1 MSVRLIDFPP
11 ELARFE
17 YLAKIAFERWAPEGE
32 VAFRRLRQGV
42 SGAAVVRVDIRPTS
56 TGPIPSGEYI
66 LKLTEP
72 PTWGDQETED
82 VCHKRAFAFADEF
95 SRSHVPALAA
105 IEHIEPSSASD
116 GELEAQDAADDV
128 SVETGG
134 SAVLFE
140 IAGGSLERFAPMDSL
155 GLDYAESV
163 ARSLAYEIARNWSAA
178 NPHRSLPAAEV
189 LRDWLGYRVDPEAG
203 KGLREFVDGHLTAAA
218 SYTYGSRRLIDPLA
232 FYELCLSTLK
242 TPIYVIDGLCHGD
255 LHGGNVLLHRRDPE
269 TKAFWLIDF
278 GLSREAPIGFDQA
291 YLEMSWLVS
300 ASRMMSEVDVVD
312 FIDAVNKGENVFR
325 LRDAS
330 TRSLGRCV
338 RSLRDGLGTWVQEFQ
353 LRRQDDVSKQLL
365 LARIAAGLNWAN
377 KSKLD
382 EQSRMVALT
391 YASLAVEE
399 YLREYHSEQY
409 IALLS
414 AQSSA
419 RAEGEVELI
428 TETDIA
434 LWNELVAACH
444 HFDAASYRYVLIADT
459 DIADGTTTGLGSIPF
474 SAIFDLD
481 PKSDEKGLHANTA
494 AVVGQQRG
502 VHTFDDDF
510 PTLDWRR
517 GTAWMMAGG
526 WKRRG
531 TLFDDDQWRF
541 QRHKVV
547 RAFAEQVAKSFDPY
561 PTVVFV
567 VPGQNKSYR
576 LTKTIEAVDE
586 ALSGRAYFIVVDKLD
601 GAVEIKN
608 RVDIRL
614 SRQKFLALLSRHS
627 ERFGVSDAPQL
638 PAGNGAWTEIP
649 YEQLR
654 VIEENLEILHSRIL
668 LEEEPISDSN
678 ASSFWRGR
686 PPSWRELDAGMDVTR
701 TINQR
706 LVVSLRERLAAR
718 RTETVLLY
726 HTPGS
731 GGTTAARRAA
741 WDLRGEY
748 PVAVL
753 RSATRGVADRV
764 RELYQATQQ
773 PILVIA
779 DASILGETARED
791 LYRALRDY
799 NVPAVM
805 LYIRRSLSLLRHG
818 ENLIISDPMNAEEC
832 LRFQSTYLGL
842 VEDQNIK
849 ARLQSIGG
857 DPKNE
862 RFRIPFFY
870 GLVAFEREFE
880 SIDRYVDVHLG
891 DTRGRAREIIELLS
905 FATLYTPIGLPKSLI
920 ATLCGVSPETEV
932 GVDALLGVGASRLLV
947 ERDRGY
953 RMIHQLIAE
962 ECLNWSFSTKGNG
975 WRSHLKDLSI
985 RFVKEI
991 VGISGPDSEFTTAL
1005 LRSIFIDRVAGEVE
1019 DIKDRK
1025 RFAPVIE
1032 ELDDLI
1038 GPPHGHQ
1045 VLRTLTELC
1054 PDYPHFWT
1062 HRARHHIY
1070 RLRGGSDTAEEYLE
1084 RAVSLAGSDP
1094 IHHHVYGLALGYRIR
1109 NMLRSDRGAAADAI
1123 VDRLGPYYRKAT
1135 DEFRTARKL
1144 DPDGPHS
1151 YITNVQ
1157 LAIAVCADIKRRL
1170 GLKSIADVRF
1180 SPHPEVGPFVDE
1192 CMSEAEALL
1201 REVNSLY
1208 GTLSVSQGKYIAI
1221 CRRGLRLLYDDYNE
1235 AIRVL
1240 ERIDA
1245 EGLGDHHVRRVLVNT
1260 YLGRR
1265 QRRWGAMSPSETRRV
1280 VELLRRN
1287 LDAGDRHDDDYRLW
1301 FEGYRLLPE
1310 FDAIECL
1317 DRLLVWGN
1325 ESISWRP
1332 SYYIYVIQ
1340 FLRWLNRD
1348 GSSLEEM
1355 DRALLRCKQL
1365 LVGRRST
1372 SEFWLGRQGERW
1384 LLVHEGDLG
1393 DWDSANEDRD
1403 QRFWKNPA
1411 PLSRLNGQIDKR
1423 IDGPQAGAIWI
1434 DASVRAF
1441 FVPGRKF
1448 SAHRDENKP
1457 VNFYVGFSPEGLR
1470 AWSVEPGLSVGG
1482 DRHQDAPV
1490 GVVRA
1495 AETSDIPPQSRE
1507 VGFGA
1512 DAVMASRLS
1521 TFARD
1526 LATGASESERALTA
1540 RELALR
1546 VDAYLGLEGA
1556 FDKVPL
1562 EELFPPKNFSLRREG
1577 DETFVEARRAKAST
1591 ESVEMTGYIN
1601 RVFDERRMVSVISS
1615 EGKTWLISYDV
1626 FVPDEVE
1633 RISSQLPVL
1642 ATVQQRGH
1650 STLVS
1655 SARIVDDRVFIA
1667 GAGLLDRD
1675 GLWNHLH
1682 RRYTE
1687 LPRHELTPARL
1698 LSGIFPRWRCYE
1710 MLSCE
1715 NFRGLISLMS
1725 GANDIDIT
1733 TLSPRP
1739 SPPPMSVR
1747 PDKPSDAPSPENLR
1761 MFVES
1766 VAAEMDHGKGV
1777 LLASLGSRLSEKRP
1791 GWKHELK
1798 AARHRNLTSLL
1809 QTSLRYSVE
1818 GTGPTTMLRAKN

>member
-1 MSVRLIDFPP
+1 MPIRLVDFPP
-11 ELARFE
+11 ELGRFE
-17 YLAKIAFERWAPEGE
+17 YLINVALQRWGLNGE

-42 SGAAVVRVDIRPTS
+42 SGAAVIRIDIRPTS
-56 TGPIPSGEYI
+56 VGPIPSGEYI
-66 LKLTEP
+66 LKLSEP
-72 PTWGDQETED
+72 PVWDDQETED
-82 VCHKRAFAFADEF
+82 VCHKRAFTFSDEF
-95 SRSHVPALAA
+95 SRSHIPTLVA
-105 IEHIEPSSASD
+105 IEHVEIPNPPEGKLAIRSAAEGASI
-116 GELEAQDAADDV
+116 
-128 SVETGG
+128 ETGG
-134 SAVLFE
+134 SAALFE

-163 ARSLAYEIARNWSAA
+163 AQSLAYEIARNWSTV
-178 NPHRSLPAAEV
+178 NPQRSLLAAEV

-203 KGLREFVDGHLTAAA
+203 KGLRQFVDEHLTSAA
-218 SYTYGSRRLIDPLA
+218 SYTYGSRRLLDPLA
-232 FYELCLSTLK
+232 FYQLCLSTP
-242 TPIYVIDGLCHGD
+242 TTSIYVIDGLCHGD

-269 TKAFWLIDF
+269 TKSFWLIDF
-278 GLSREAPIGFDQA
+278 ALSREAPIGFDHA
-291 YLEMSWLVS
+291 YLELSWLVS

-312 FIDAVNKGENVFR
+312 FIGAVNSGENVFR
-325 LRDAS
+325 LRDPS

-338 RSLRDGLGTWVQEFQ
+338 RALRDGLDIWIREFQ
-353 LRRQDDVSKQLL
+353 LRRQDDVSRQLL

-377 KSKLD
+377 KAKLD
-382 EQSRMVALT
+382 ERSRMVALT

-399 YLREYHSEQY
+399 YLREYDNEQY
-409 IALLS
+409 IALWS
-414 AQSSA
+414 AQASLPA
-419 RAEGEVELI
+419 GGEVKLI
-428 TETDIA
+428 TESDIA
-434 LWNELVAACH
+434 LWDELVAACH
-444 HFDAASYRYVLIADT
+444 HFDAASYRYILIADA

-481 PKSDEKGLHANTA
+481 PKSDERGLHASTA

-502 VHTFDDDF
+502 VHIFDEDF
-510 PTLDWRR
+510 PNLDWRR

-526 WKRRG
+526 WRRRG
-531 TLFDDDQWRF
+531 KLYDDDQWRF

-547 RAFAEQVAKSFDPY
+547 RAFAEEIAKSFDPY

-576 LTKTIEAVDE
+576 LAKTIEAIDE
-586 ALSGRAYFIVVDKLD
+586 ALSGRAYFIVVDNLD
-601 GAVEIKN
+601 GSVEIKN
-608 RVDIRL
+608 RVDIHL
-614 SRQKFLALLSRHS
+614 SRRKFLGLLSRHS
-627 ERFGVSDAPQL
+627 GRFGASDAPRL
-638 PAGNGAWTEIP
+638 PAGNGTWTEIS

-654 VIEENLEILHSRIL
+654 VIEENLEVLHSKIL

-706 LVVSLRERLAAR
+706 LVISLRERLAAR
-718 RTETVLLY
+718 STETILLY

-748 PVAVL
+748 PVTVL
-753 RSATRGVADRV
+753 RTATRGVADRV

-773 PILVIA
+773 PILIIA
-779 DASILGETARED
+779 DASVLGETAREN

-805 LYIRRSLSLLRHG
+805 LYIRRSLSLVQHR
-818 ENLIISDPMNAEEC
+818 ENLIISDPMTADEC
-832 LRFQSTYLGL
+832 LRFQNTYLGL
-842 VEDQNIK
+842 VEDKNIK
-849 ARLQSIGG
+849 TRLRAIGG

-880 SIDRYVDVHLG
+880 SIDRYVNVHLG
-891 DTRGRAREIIELLS
+891 DTRGRAREVIELLS
-905 FATLYTPIGLPKSLI
+905 FATLYTPLGLPKSLI

-962 ECLNWSFSTKGNG
+962 ECLNWSFSTKADG

-991 VGISGPDSEFTTAL
+991 VGISAPDSEFTTAL
-1005 LRSIFIDRVAGEVE
+1005 LRSIFIDRIAGEVE

-1038 GPPHGHQ
+1038 GAPHGHQ

-1109 NMLRSDRGAAADAI
+1109 NMLRADRGAAANAM
-1123 VDRLGPYYRKAT
+1123 VDRLGPYYRKAIN
-1135 DEFRTARKL
+1135 EFRTARQL

-1151 YITNVQ
+1151 YITHVQ

-1192 CMSEAEALL
+1192 CMAEAEALL
-1201 REVNSLY
+1201 REVSSLY

-1221 CRRGLRLLYDDYNE
+1221 CQRGLRLLYNDYNE
-1235 AIRVL
+1235 AIRAL

-1265 QRRWGAMSPSETRRV
+1265 QRRWGAMSLSETRRV

-1287 LDAGDRHDDDYRLW
+1287 LDAGDRDDDDYRLW

-1317 DRLLVWGN
+1317 DRLLVWSN
-1325 ESISWRP
+1325 ASISWRP

-1384 LLVHEGDLG
+1384 LLVHEKDLG
-1393 DWDSANEDRD
+1393 DWDSDNDDKDR
-1403 QRFWKNPA
+1403 RFWKDPA
-1411 PLSRLNGQIDKR
+1411 PLSRVNGQIDKR

-1470 AWSVEPGLSVGG
+1470 AWSVEPGHAVGG
-1482 DRHQDAPV
+1482 DRHQDAPIEDDV
-1490 GVVRA
+1490 A
-1495 AETSDIPPQSRE
+1495 TETSDAPPQSRE
-1507 VGFGA
+1507 VGLGA
-1512 DAVMASRLS
+1512 DAVMTSRLAS
-1521 TFARD
+1521 FARD
-1526 LATGASESERALTA
+1526 LATGASESER
-1540 RELALR
+1540 
-1546 VDAYLGLEGA
+1546 
-1556 FDKVPL
+1556 
-1562 EELFPPKNFSLRREG
+1562 
-1577 DETFVEARRAKAST
+1577 
-1591 ESVEMTGYIN
+1591 
-1601 RVFDERRMVSVISS
+1601 
-1615 EGKTWLISYDV
+1615 
-1626 FVPDEVE
+1626 
-1633 RISSQLPVL
+1633 
-1642 ATVQQRGH
+1642 
-1650 STLVS
+1650 
-1655 SARIVDDRVFIA
+1655 
-1667 GAGLLDRD
+1667 
-1675 GLWNHLH
+1675 
-1682 RRYTE
+1682 
-1687 LPRHELTPARL
+1687 
-1698 LSGIFPRWRCYE
+1698 
-1710 MLSCE
+1710 
-1715 NFRGLISLMS
+1715 
-1725 GANDIDIT
+1725 
-1733 TLSPRP
+1733 
-1739 SPPPMSVR
+1739 
-1747 PDKPSDAPSPENLR
+1747 
-1761 MFVES
+1761 
-1766 VAAEMDHGKGV
+1766 
-1777 LLASLGSRLSEKRP
+1777 
-1791 GWKHELK
+1791 
-1798 AARHRNLTSLL
+1798 
-1809 QTSLRYSVE
+1809 
-1818 GTGPTTMLRAKN
+1818 